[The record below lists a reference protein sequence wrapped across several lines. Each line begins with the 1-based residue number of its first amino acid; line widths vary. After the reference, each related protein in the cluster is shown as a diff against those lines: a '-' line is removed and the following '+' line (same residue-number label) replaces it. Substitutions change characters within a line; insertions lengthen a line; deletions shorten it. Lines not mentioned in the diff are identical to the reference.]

1 MKNTLIKKY
10 WYPSIFVRLGVL
22 AIIVFTLWLLLDKC
36 NVPSMEFVE
45 RLDSLDR
52 VNDSLILQNK
62 KADSL
67 ITELVAEDIKL
78 TDLLEE
84 EKNKV
89 KVIHDVVIKEVEV
102 VRAADSLGI
111 VKFFN
116 TRYNSKASLPDTLI
130 PLNKPVL
137 VEAAAD
143 LVKYDGAVKEIA
155 VKDSMIALQDI
166 RINLKD
172 STISLFKT
180 KESNLQA
187 VIGNKDLAI
196 EEWTKQYKSLQIQNK
211 KLKLQSKFQKI
222 GTLLLAGGLVYV
234 ISK

>member
-84 EKNKV
+84 EKNKI

-116 TRYNSKASLPDTLI
+116 TRYTSQASLPDTLI

-143 LVKYDGAVKEIA
+143 LVKYDGAVKEII
-155 VKDSMIALQDI
+155 VKDSIIAIQTSKIDL
-166 RINLKD
+166 RD
-172 STISLFKT
+172 STISLFKN
-180 KESNLQA
+180 KESNLQTI
-187 VIGNKDLAI
+187 IGNKDMAI
-196 EEWTKQYKSLQIQNK
+196 SEWTKQYKSLQLQNK
-211 KLKLQSKFQKI
+211 KLKLQSKFQKL
-222 GTLLLAGGLVYV
+222 GTLFLAGGLVYV
-234 ISK
+234 LIK